1 MPFKPIDK
9 IQGSD
14 TGLTEEDILTFAE
27 RARGPETVEPMRIA
41 LMGVAD
47 ISIFTVAE
55 MTEMLDRVARG

>member
-1 MPFKPIDK
+1 
-9 IQGSD
+9 
-14 TGLTEEDILTFAE
+14 
-27 RARGPETVEPMRIA
+27 VEPMRIA